1 MCNACSQIVNAP
13 ESVDVFADQLLNML
27 NQGALSL
34 MVSIGH
40 RTGLF
45 DAMSELPSATVEE
58 IAAQAGL
65 TPRYVK
71 EWLGAM
77 VAGGIV
83 HYSPDDKAFH
93 LPASH
98 AAVLTRAASP
108 ENIAVFAQYIGV
120 LGQVEDRIVD
130 CFREGGGVGYEHY
143 PRFHEVMAEDSGQT
157 VLAALDEHILP
168 LLGEDVLGALKR
180 GIRVLDVGCGRGK
193 ALLHL
198 AARFPNSEFVGY
210 DLSSQ
215 ALAEARKDAARAGL
229 RNVRFEARDLSGFH
243 TTADP
248 EEFDLVTAFDAI
260 HDQAAPRKVLGGI
273 FRTLKPGGF
282 FLMQDIRASSHL
294 ENNLDHPIA
303 PLLYTIST
311 MHCMTVSLA
320 QGGEGL
326 GTMWG
331 EELAFEMLRDTGFG
345 QITVRHLAHDFQNSF
360 YLMRKDSSHDMTG
373 EPTIWR
379 AHGTAGAQ
387 GEATEC

>member
-1 MCNACSQIVNAP
+1 
-13 ESVDVFADQLLNML
+13 ML

-45 DAMSELPSATVEE
+45 DAMAELPPSNVGA

-83 HYSPDDKAFH
+83 RYTPEEKIYN
-93 LPASH
+93 LPAAH
-98 AAVLTRAASP
+98 AALLTRTAAP
-108 ENIAVFAQYIGV
+108 DNVAVFAQYIGV
-120 LGQVEDRIVD
+120 LGQVEDRIID
-130 CFREGGGVGYEHY
+130 CFREGGGVGYENY

-168 LLGEDVLGALKR
+168 LLDQDVLESLQR
-180 GIRVLDVGCGRGK
+180 GIRVLDIGCGRGK
-193 ALLHL
+193 TLLHL
-198 AARFPNSEFVGY
+198 AARYPNSEFVGY
-210 DLSSQ
+210 ELSDQ
-215 ALAEARKDAARAGL
+215 ALAEARDDAARAELG
-229 RNVRFEARDLSGFH
+229 NIHFEQRDLTGFDI
-243 TTADP
+243 TADS
-248 EEFDLVTAFDAI
+248 EAFDLVTAFDAI
-260 HDQAAPRKVLGGI
+260 HDQAAPREVLAGI
-273 FRTLKPGGF
+273 YRTLTSGGT

-331 EELAFEMLRDTGFG
+331 EEMALEMLHEAGFD
-345 QITVRHLAHDFQNSF
+345 QVAVRQLPHDFQNSF
-360 YLMRKDSSHDMTG
+360 YLMRKGNQSG
-373 EPTIWR
+373 ENHELPSQR
-379 AHGTAGAQ
+379 SKRFLR
-387 GEATEC
+387 